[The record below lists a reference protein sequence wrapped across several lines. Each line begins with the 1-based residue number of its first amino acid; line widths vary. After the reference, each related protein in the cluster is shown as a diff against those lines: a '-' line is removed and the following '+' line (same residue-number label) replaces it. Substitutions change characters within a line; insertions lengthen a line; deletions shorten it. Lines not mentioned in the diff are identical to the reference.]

1 VQSDMEPWYSGMG
14 AIVLALVTVLSLI
27 LISIGIIAYRASK
40 KTAHDYVLAGGGLG
54 LIVYFF
60 TSAFTIMSA
69 WTFYGLAGY
78 VYGSGMGIIIPWYM
92 FIHLFQALLLGFFG
106 LKLWA
111 ASRLYGHV
119 TPLTLFCSRLGNEK
133 ITPIFSAVNLVF
145 LIVYMALQPTAIALG
160 LNILIGAP
168 FEFGF
173 FYGVIISTIM
183 IVLGGMRSAA
193 WGNVIMGIWFIIAF
207 FGTFAIAVAALPG
220 GLPAAAQAV
229 STSTPWVYS
238 NPDPFG
244 PLKLT
249 GIERTAYALGY
260 ILSGFSGCLWI
271 HLLYLPMTAKH
282 PKVLRR
288 YPPLQMI
295 LFCIIFTVMACTMGA
310 TIGKYLPLG
319 TFRGDQVVQVL
330 ASTLGGTWWGA
341 FVYIG
346 AFCAAVTTIVTMQ
359 VAAGSLFSIDIIGT
373 FKKDLPERLRL
384 ILTRIFL
391 VVATVI
397 AAYFGWLATFGW
409 KSIGLPGPVPLAD
422 FLNIL
427 ASPGFAL
434 NVVLLISLYWK
445 RATWI
450 GALSSFVVGFAVLAL
465 GYVYP
470 PFMQAVTGVRGVPA
484 LVLALPVELVVFFV
498 VSYLTKPA
506 PPDLIEN
513 YFTKVDEYIYQSMTE
528 EKEAKPVAETKE
540 SKGEAVTPKAP

>member
-1 VQSDMEPWYSGMG
+1 VGRLR
-14 AIVLALVTVLSLI
+14 V
-27 LISIGIIAYRASK
+27 YRC
-40 KTAHDYVLAGGGLG
+40 
-54 LIVYFF
+54 F
-60 TSAFTIMSA
+60 
-69 WTFYGLAGY
+69 
-78 VYGSGMGIIIPWYM
+78 
-92 FIHLFQALLLGFFG
+92 
-106 LKLWA
+106 
-111 ASRLYGHV
+111 
-119 TPLTLFCSRLGNEK
+119 
-133 ITPIFSAVNLVF
+133 
-145 LIVYMALQPTAIALG
+145 
-160 LNILIGAP
+160 
-168 FEFGF
+168 
-173 FYGVIISTIM
+173 
-183 IVLGGMRSAA
+183 
-193 WGNVIMGIWFIIAF
+193 
-207 FGTFAIAVAALPG
+207 
-220 GLPAAAQAV
+220 
-229 STSTPWVYS
+229 
-238 NPDPFG
+238 
-244 PLKLT
+244 
-249 GIERTAYALGY
+249 
-260 ILSGFSGCLWI
+260 
-271 HLLYLPMTAKH
+271 
-282 PKVLRR
+282 LRR
-288 YPPLQMI
+288 
-295 LFCIIFTVMACTMGA
+295 
-310 TIGKYLPLG
+310 
-319 TFRGDQVVQVL
+319 R
-330 ASTLGGTWWGA
+330 
-341 FVYIG
+341 
-346 AFCAAVTTIVTMQ
+346 TTIVTMQ

-409 KSIGLPGPVPLAD
+409 QSIGLPGPVPLAD

-528 EKEAKPVAETKE
+528 EKEAKLVAETKE